1 MMAEDAIS
9 SVEAV
14 QNSALGAVIL
24 WSFGRGYQGEVFGRL
39 PLFHFAF
46 IVLPIVLH
54 RPTLDLV
61 SGTNVS
67 SGLGKFVEK
76 FERNREDLMAI
87 HTRALVMRRLS
98 LEAVSTG
105 ITAGLLSVLYDGA
118 QLRANEAKL
127 RRPSERI
134 KPYTTAAEKLGRWVA
149 RVPAPTVFSLL
160 RIYP

>member
-1 MMAEDAIS
+1 MADETIS

-24 WSFGRGYQGEVFGRL
+24 WSFGRGYQSEVLGRL
-39 PLFHFAF
+39 PVFHFAF

-61 SGTNVS
+61 SGTNLS

-76 FERNREDLMAI
+76 FDRNREDLMAV
-87 HTRALVMRRLS
+87 HTRTLAMRRLS

-105 ITAGLLSVLYDGA
+105 IATGLLSILYENA
-118 QLRANEAKL
+118 LLRANEVKL

-134 KPYTTAAEKLGRWVA
+134 KPYVAAAEKLGHWVA
-149 RVPAPTVFSLL
+149 RVPAPNVFSLL

>member
-1 MMAEDAIS
+1 MAGKPIS

-14 QNSALGAVIL
+14 QNSAMGAMIL
-24 WSFGRGYQGEVFGRL
+24 WSFGRGYQSEAPGRL

-46 IVLPIVLH
+46 IVLPILLH
-54 RPTLDLV
+54 RPTLELV

-76 FERNREDLMAI
+76 FDRHREELMAV
-87 HTRALVMRRLS
+87 HTRALAMRRLS
-98 LEAVSTG
+98 LEGVSTG
-105 ITAGLLSVLYDGA
+105 VEAGLLSVLYEKG
-118 QLRANEAKL
+118 QLRANEVKS

-134 KPYTTAAEKLGRWVA
+134 KPYIVAAEKLGRWVA

>member
-1 MMAEDAIS
+1 MADKVIS

-24 WSFGRGYQGEVFGRL
+24 WSFGQGYQSEVLGRL
-39 PLFHFAF
+39 PVLHLAF

-61 SGTNVS
+61 TGTNVS

-76 FERNREDLMAI
+76 FDRNREDLMAV
-87 HTRALVMRRLS
+87 HTRALAMRRLS
-98 LEAVSTG
+98 LESVSTG
-105 ITAGLLSVLYDGA
+105 IATGLLSILYEDA
-118 QLRANEAKL
+118 LLRANEAKL

-134 KPYTTAAEKLGRWVA
+134 KTYVAAAEKLGRWVA
-149 RVPAPTVFSLL
+149 RVPAPNVFSLL